1 MVGRLGGAE
10 KASCSHCD
18 CGVVVRF
25 ACYFV
30 GFQRL
35 VRKCWVVEKDNKEH
49 FGIVERFAC
58 RVVRFPRF
66 VPDLWDVARD
76 A

>member
-30 GFQRL
+30 GFQRRL
-35 VRKCWVVEKDNKEH
+35 NGWVVETDV
-49 FGIVERFAC
+49 GICVDGNFHN
-58 RVVRFPRF
+58 FHG
-66 VPDLWDVARD
+66 
-76 A
+76 

>member
-10 KASCSHCD
+10 KASCSHCN

-30 GFQRL
+30 GFQSL
-35 VRKCWVVEKDNKEH
+35 GLNCWDVETDCQLE
-49 FGIVERFAC
+49 GVGSC
-58 RVVRFPRF
+58 
-66 VPDLWDVARD
+66 LWDGNVHD
-76 A
+76 NLLK